1 MKEKIS
7 TALVM
12 VLFMLVTVPDA
23 FSHCEIPCG
32 IYGDEIR
39 FYMLEEHITTIE
51 KSMTTIVELSQQED
65 KNYNQLVR
73 WIENKETHADYIQE
87 IVSQYFMT
95 QRVKPIGEEDVE
107 KHKKYIDKI
116 TLLHKMLIS
125 AMKMKQTT
133 DLEHIKELKILTSDF
148 RRAYFGAEHIE
159 HTHPNR

>member
-1 MKEKIS
+1 MKGKIS
-7 TALVM
+7 TALVL
-12 VLFMLVTVPDA
+12 VLFMLVIAPDV

-51 KSMTTIVELSQQED
+51 KSMTMIVELSQQED
-65 KNYNQLVR
+65 TNYNQLVR
-73 WIENKETHADYIQE
+73 WIDNKEAHADYIQE

-95 QRVKPIGEEDVE
+95 QRVKPVSEEDVE
-107 KHKKYIDKI
+107 KYEKYIGKI

-133 DLEHIKELKILTSDF
+133 DLEHTKEFKTLTADF
-148 RRAYFGAEHIE
+148 RTAYFGAEHIE
-159 HTHPNR
+159 HAPPHK